1 LEEVAP
7 ELRLCISPRPST
19 DSKCTHYIQGD
30 APTPTALLMLP
41 DQLSRAR
48 LLIVDDEEANVQ
60 LLRRILETSG
70 YTDIRSTNDPRA
82 VEGLVQEIDPDLVLL
97 DLLMPMMDGHDVLRA
112 ICERTPEHV
121 YRPVLVLTSDH
132 SQEAKRRALSGGAKD
147 FLTKPLSP
155 SEVRLRVH
163 NLLEARFLHQRL
175 AQQNEWLEERV
186 QARTAELEQARI
198 QTLQRLALA
207 AEYRDDATGEHT
219 KRVGHTAGLIARE
232 LGWEEP
238 RVKTMRLAAPLHDI
252 GKIGVPDSILL
263 CSERLSRE
271 QFEVMKTHCAIG
283 ADLLAGTGVPLLDLA
298 AEIALC
304 HHERWDGLGYPRGLS
319 GEAIPLSGRI
329 VAVADTWDALTTE
342 RPYKGAW
349 TEADALA
356 ELERNVGLQF
366 DPEVVKAFLRA
377 LAQAG
382 TGR

>member
-1 LEEVAP
+1 
-7 ELRLCISPRPST
+7 
-19 DSKCTHYIQGD
+19 
-30 APTPTALLMLP
+30 MLP

-60 LLRRILETSG
+60 LLRRILEASG
-70 YTDIRSTNDPRA
+70 YADIRSTNDPRA
-82 VEGLVQEIDPDLVLL
+82 VEDLVDEVDPDLVLL
-97 DLLMPMMDGHDVLRA
+97 DLLMPVMDGHEVLRL
-112 ICERTPEHV
+112 IREHTPEDA

-132 SQEAKRRALSGGAKD
+132 SPEAKRRALSGGAKD

-155 SEVRLRVH
+155 SEVRLRVR

-175 AQQNEWLEERV
+175 AQQNERLEERV
-186 QARTAELEQARI
+186 QARTLELEQARI

-219 KRVGHTAGLIARE
+219 KRVGSTAALIARE

-252 GKIGVPDSILL
+252 GKIGIPDSILL
-263 CSERLSRE
+263 SSGRLSRE

-319 GEAIPLSGRI
+319 GEKIPLSGRI
-329 VAVADTWDALTTE
+329 VSVADTWDALTTE

-349 TEADALA
+349 SEAQALG
-356 ELERNVGLQF
+356 EVERNAGLQF
-366 DPEVVKAFLRA
+366 DPEVVEAFLRT
-377 LAQAG
+377 LARAG
-382 TGR
+382 TGG